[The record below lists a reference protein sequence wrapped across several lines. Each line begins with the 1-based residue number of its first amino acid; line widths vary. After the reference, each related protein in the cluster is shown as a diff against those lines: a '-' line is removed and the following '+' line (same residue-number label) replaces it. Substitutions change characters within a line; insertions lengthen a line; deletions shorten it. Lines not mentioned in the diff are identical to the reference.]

1 MWIVFAFTSLVFLSA
16 RNLLTKF
23 NVSNTNAFVS
33 MWYTF
38 LFQIPLG
45 LLAVLI
51 TGIQIASPSFYY
63 LVLLRV
69 ILDIVAFIFFFK
81 ALQLSKLS
89 LIIPFMSLLPGLTI
103 FTSFFI
109 NGQAIEPLRLLIILV
124 IAISC
129 YAIFK
134 TSNGVAHTSDDKRGV
149 VYILLVIV
157 LYSILSPLHAEII
170 KISSPFTYFFISSI
184 YFIVIWSLV
193 IFLKFK
199 KELFESFKNSK
210 GILLN
215 GANGVILSLEVL
227 SLFLA
232 LAPGSITSVVT
243 AIRTTDTAVSS
254 VVGGVLFKE
263 HITPK
268 KVILIGVIFIS
279 VLLLVFTK

>member
-1 MWIVFAFTSLVFLSA
+1 MWIVFAFTSLIFLSA

-23 NVSNTNAFVS
+23 NVSNTHAFVS

-45 LLAVLI
+45 VVAVLV
-51 TGIQIASPSFYY
+51 TGIQIAAPSFYL

-103 FTSFFI
+103 FTAFFI
-109 NGQAIEPLRLLIILV
+109 NGQTINPLRLLIIFV

-134 TSNGVAHTSDDKRGV
+134 TGNGVSHTSDDKRGV
-149 VYILLVIV
+149 IYILLVIG

-193 IFLKFK
+193 VFLRFK
-199 KELFESFKNSK
+199 KELLESFKNK
-210 GILLN
+210 KNILLN
-215 GANGVILSLEVL
+215 GANGIVLSLEVL

-232 LAPGSITSVVT
+232 LAPGSSTAVVT

-254 VVGGVLFKE
+254 VIGGILFKE
-263 HITPK
+263 HITLK
-268 KVILIGVIFIS
+268 KVFLIGVIFVA

>member
-1 MWIVFAFTSLVFLSA
+1 
-16 RNLLTKF
+16 
-23 NVSNTNAFVS
+23 